1 MPEGSATNSGVDFFS
16 QSADFVDMSHI
27 PNEAFEPKPVFF
39 AVGRHLLSAVGGLL
53 GILPQ
58 LYWSQLPSV
67 HHVRRVLL
75 VGLDGNLLGGAR
87 CVSEAL

>member
-1 MPEGSATNSGVDFFS
+1 MAERFFS

-58 LYWSQLPSV
+58 LPWSQLPSV

-75 VGLDGNLLGGAR
+75 DGVDGDLLASAR
-87 CVSEAL
+87 RVSEAL